1 MSNVN
6 VHDRIIVTNLI
17 GLRKVKFTFVFS
29 FLPELNLLFFVVTV
43 RTFSEEW
50 PSSGE
55 SKNDDDERS
64 SQAPSRSPKEKDSG
78 KDKERDLES
87 KF

>member
-1 MSNVN
+1 MSNKSCAKTYFLNLFLCLYRYLYFCVL
-6 VHDRIIVTNLI
+6 VFTRII
-17 GLRKVKFTFVFS
+17 FA
-29 FLPELNLLFFVVTV
+29 FFVTV

-78 KDKERDLES
+78 KDKEKDLES
-87 KF
+87 KS